1 MSAVGWIICNKSH
14 IKNIFKILRS
24 QDIHKLNFF
33 WAFFHLWHDCNYKN
47 LNFMI
52 KNNVIANNVLTLL
65 YSGLL
70 QKDLWKE
77 NLAENFS
84 KQ

>member
-33 WAFFHLWHDCNYKN
+33 WAFFHLWHDCNYKIN

-52 KNNVIANNVLTLL
+52 KNTIMAEATVLYLVMYWQHCVL
-65 YSGLL
+65 VYY
-70 QKDLWKE
+70 KKI
-77 NLAENFS
+77 
-84 KQ
+84 